1 MDCLFCKII
10 AGDVRAEVVYRD
22 DVAYAVMDIHPRSP
36 GHAFVI
42 PKKHYVTLSDVPDAE
57 MGAVFV
63 AVRNVAEKIR
73 KALAPDG
80 FTIGINHGR
89 DSGQEI
95 DHLHI
100 HIMPRYKGDGG
111 GSAQSV
117 VNNPPIESI
126 GAIAE
131 KIRGSS

>member
-10 AGDVRAEVVYRD
+10 AGDVQAEVVYRD
-22 DVAYAVMDIHPRSP
+22 DAAYAVMDIHPRSP

-42 PKKHYVTLSDVPDAE
+42 PKKHYATLSDIPDAE

-63 AVRNVAEKIR
+63 AVKNVMEKIR
-73 KALAPDG
+73 TALAPDG

-100 HIMPRYKGDGG
+100 HIMPRHKGDGG
-111 GSAQSV
+111 GAVQSV
-117 VNNPPIESI
+117 VNNPPVESI
-126 GAIAE
+126 VAIAE
-131 KIRGSS
+131 KIR